1 MAARE
6 RAQKASGILLA
17 PHVGYQ
23 KVAGT
28 GNSSYSYTDYSLT
41 ASKDFSGLV
50 LSAAVIGTSTKKI
63 SGTPAY
69 VSPAG
74 KDLGK
79 AGLVVG
85 LKYNF

>member
-1 MAARE
+1 
-6 RAQKASGILLA
+6 
-17 PHVGYQ
+17 
-23 KVAGT
+23 
-28 GNSSYSYTDYSLT
+28 
-41 ASKDFSGLV
+41 V
-50 LSAAVIGTSTKKI
+50 LSAAVIGTNTKKI
-63 SGTPAY
+63 GTTPAY